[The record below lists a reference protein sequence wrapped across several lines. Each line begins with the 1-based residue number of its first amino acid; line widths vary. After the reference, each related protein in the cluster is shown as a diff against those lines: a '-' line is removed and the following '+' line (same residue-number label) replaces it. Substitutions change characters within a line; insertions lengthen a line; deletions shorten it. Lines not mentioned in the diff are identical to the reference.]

1 MLRTH
6 KIVMLL
12 GLSVAAHAALA
23 DAKVDAQMTKLATN
37 AGCFTCHSIEPG
49 KKGPDGMLPIG
60 PAWQDVAARY
70 KGQKDASDKLVH
82 TVLEGSSLYN
92 NHWKNKVSGVAM
104 PPNAVAIKEADAKKL
119 VNWILG
125 LAK

>member
-1 MLRTH
+1 MSQIH
-6 KIVMLL
+6 KLTVVL
-12 GLSVAAHAALA
+12 GLSIAAHGAMA
-23 DAKVDAQMTKLATN
+23 DAKLDSQMTKLATD
-37 AGCFTCHSIEPG
+37 AGCRTCHSIESGQPG
-49 KKGPDGMLPIG
+49 PNGMLPIG

-70 KGQKDASDKLVH
+70 KGQKGAADKLVH
-82 TVLEGSSLYN
+82 TVLEGSSPYN
-92 NHWKNKVSGVAM
+92 NHWKDKVSGVAM